1 MLTTAFGLLIVLA
14 GIEVLDLLDI
24 TQGAAGSVAPILVLP
39 IVMLLAVGIWL
50 SVQRHHLK
58 HVHVHAHR

>member
-1 MLTTAFGLLIVLA
+1 MLTTAVGLLIVLA

-39 IVMLLAVGIWL
+39 IVMLLAAGSWRA
-50 SVQRHHLK
+50 VQRRHLK
-58 HVHVHAHR
+58 HAHAHR